1 MLPSLLVAAAVT
13 APAAPIPKDTVPNA
27 TGPAPRIVAVKADTT
42 GAIWITAN
50 VYEKRKVQQQFM
62 VNENGK
68 NVLKQQEVEQTISNY
83 IHKTISDF
91 GGKFTTADGTALTTE
106 EATRRVKDGA
116 TLLVT
121 ADGKP
126 VDRLWLKAVNDDTVI
141 MTAEGLGEAYFVHG
155 YAPFPTTAAPRLT
168 MLSTNDKGEVRL
180 PVNPNS
186 GNVNGPI
193 YYDDFGGR
201 RPIRGGRVMIQ
212 QNIDFTE
219 LDGVYAN
226 NHTATP
232 AGSDGKKALTDVKF
246 DAYDLNGKLIA
257 REDALKRLKAGG
269 LVVLA
274 GDNRFPDTEY
284 LKAFRDD
291 LIVLV
296 SGELV
301 FPAGMPNPYDTLVRP
316 NQPAPNKDKPAPQ
329 QPQAAPV
336 QAVPAVGVA
345 APAVIIQKKV
355 IVAVPAVEK

>member
-27 TGPAPRIVAVKADTT
+27 TGPAPRVVAVKADTT

-68 NVLKQQEVEQTISNY
+68 NVLKQGEIEQTISNY
-83 IHKTISDF
+83 IHKTIGDF
-91 GGKFTTADGTALTTE
+91 GGKFTTADGTALSTE

-126 VDRLWLKAVNDDTVI
+126 VDKLWLKAVNDDTVI

-186 GNVNGPI
+186 GNINGPM

-219 LDGVYAN
+219 LDGVYGN
-226 NHTATP
+226 NHTVTP
-232 AGSDGKKALTDVKF
+232 VGSDGKKALTDVKF

-257 REDALKRLKAGG
+257 REVALKRLKAGG

-274 GDNRFPDTEY
+274 GDNRFPDAEY

-291 LIVLV
+291 LLVIV

-301 FPAGMPNPYDTLVRP
+301 FPAGMSNPYDTLVRP
-316 NQPAPNKDKPAPQ
+316 TPAAPKPA
-329 QPQAAPV
+329 QPQAAPA

-345 APAVIIQKKV
+345 APAVILKQKV
-355 IVAVPAVEK
+355 VVAAPAVEK